1 MNKTIYLFVAG
12 ALLIAL
18 TLSGCKSDEVVLDDA
33 SETEIEAEMID
44 SDDSRESEEQD
55 EEEDE
60 ENEEESEV
68 ERESES
74 EPESTEQGT
83 TIQNNGGGRFQNE
96 SVVEVNTQTYKDGTY
111 SGSAD
116 YNTPAGKE
124 NVSLTVKISD
134 GKVVSAT
141 PSGLI
146 RDEISK
152 QFHSQYL
159 VGFNDAVVGKKI
171 ADLNFGFRNGASL
184 TPMGFNAA
192 LAQIKTKAQQ

>member
-18 TLSGCKSDEVVLDDA
+18 TVTGCKSDDVVLDA
-33 SETEIEAEMID
+33 
-44 SDDSRESEEQD
+44 
-55 EEEDE
+55 
-60 ENEEESEV
+60 NESEV
-68 ERESES
+68 ETEMIESENSRESS
-74 EPESTEQGT
+74 EEQSGVDADTMEQAT
-83 TIQNNGGGRFQNE
+83 TTQNNGGGRFQNE
-96 SVVEVNTQTYKDGTY
+96 NVVEVKTQTYKDGTY

-134 GKVVSAT
+134 GTVVSAT
-141 PSGLI
+141 PSGII

-152 QFHSQYL
+152 QFYSQYL
-159 VGFNDAVVGKKI
+159 VGFSDAVVGKKI
-171 ADLNFGFRNGASL
+171 ADLSFGFRNGASL

-192 LAQIKTKAQQ
+192 LAQIKANAQQ

>member
-18 TLSGCKSDEVVLDDA
+18 TLSGCKSDDVILDEA
-33 SETEIEAEMID
+33 NETEIEAEMVD
-44 SDDSRESEEQD
+44 GDDSREIED

-60 ENEEESEV
+60 AEDETA
-68 ERESES
+68 SES
-74 EPESTEQGT
+74 DTESTDQGT
-83 TIQNNGGGRFQNE
+83 TTTQNNGGGRFQNE
-96 SVVEVNTQTYKDGTY
+96 SVVEVTTQTYKDGTY

-124 NVSLTVKISD
+124 NISLTLKISD

-152 QFHSQYL
+152 QFHNQYL

-171 ADLNFGFRNGASL
+171 ADLSFGFRNGASL

>member
-18 TLSGCKSDEVVLDDA
+18 TATGCKSDNVLLDSSESEV
-33 SETEIEAEMID
+33 EAEMVE
-44 SDDSRESEEQD
+44 SDDSRESETESGTEIEYD
-55 EEEDE
+55 NNYDD
-60 ENEEESEV
+60 EESELPI
-68 ERESES
+68 ES
-74 EPESTEQGT
+74 STENNATSQ
-83 TIQNNGGGRFQNE
+83 NGGSNRFQTE
-96 SVVEVNTQTYKDGTY
+96 KVVEVVAQPFKDGTY

-124 NVSLTVKISD
+124 NVSLTVKIS
-134 GKVVSAT
+134 GGTVVSAT

-152 QFHSQYL
+152 QFHNQYL
-159 VGFNDAVVGKKI
+159 VGFSDAVVGKKI
-171 ADLNFGFRNGASL
+171 ADLSFGFRNGASL

-192 LAQIKTKAQQ
+192 LAQIKAKAQQ